1 MASNPLIGTYRLVS
15 WENKSVQDGQIS
27 RSLSKDTAG
36 CIMCNQDGYM
46 PVAIMSP
53 HRLKCSLKSAV
64 ATSNAL
70 KGSRLTVKRR
80 G

>member
-27 RSLSKDTAG
+27 HALSKDPAG

-46 PVAIMSP
+46 PVAIM
-53 HRLKCSLKSAV
+53 KSTPPKV
-64 ATSNAL
+64 FSEVCFRNLQRFKGIEAL
-70 KGSRLTVKRR
+70 R
-80 G
+80 